1 MKKGLI
7 LALCFGLLFVGAAI
21 AGPSDIDGDWT
32 GEGQIVLPDGTIIPS
47 ESIPGEVTIS
57 ADIEQEGSLLWGTI
71 TSDVPVF
78 GTQVFVFTGTISDN
92 GTIRG
97 NFREVPE
104 VDGITPFGVLDAK
117 YQGNRIEGTAR
128 DFSDV
133 STIYIN
139 VFRVKD

>member
-7 LALCFGLLFVGAAI
+7 LALCFGLLFVGVAI
-21 AGPSDIDGDWT
+21 AGPSDVSGEWS
-32 GEGQIVLPDGTIIPS
+32 GEGQILFPDGTIIPDG
-47 ESIPGEVTIS
+47 IPGQVSIN
-57 ADIEQEGSLLWGTI
+57 ADINQEGSLLWGTI
-71 TSDVPVF
+71 SAQVPGF
-78 GTQVFVFTGTISDN
+78 DPQTLAFSGTISDN

-104 VDGITPFGVLDAK
+104 VNGNTPFGVLDVK
-117 YQGNRIEGTAR
+117 YKGNKIEGTAR

-133 STIYIN
+133 STIYIT

>member
-7 LALCFGLLFVGAAI
+7 LALCFGLLFVGVAI
-21 AGPSDIDGDWT
+21 AGPSDISGEWS
-32 GEGQIVLPDGTIIPS
+32 GEGQIVFPDGTIIPS
-47 ESIPGEVTIS
+47 DSIPGEVSIS
-57 ADIEQEGSLLWGTI
+57 ADIDQDGSLIWGTI
-71 TSDVPVF
+71 TALVPGFGLQTLVF
-78 GTQVFVFTGTISDN
+78 SGTISDN

-104 VDGITPFGVLDAK
+104 VNGNTPFGVLDVK
-117 YQGNRIEGTAR
+117 YKGNKIEGTAR

-133 STIYIN
+133 STIYIT